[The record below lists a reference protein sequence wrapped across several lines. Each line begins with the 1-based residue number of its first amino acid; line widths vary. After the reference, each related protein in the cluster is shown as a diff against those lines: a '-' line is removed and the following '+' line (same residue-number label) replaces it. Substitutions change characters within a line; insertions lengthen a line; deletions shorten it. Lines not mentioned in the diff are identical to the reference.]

1 MDDDRTKLHKSLFP
15 DRVKRQKPRK
25 TSCSTCLKPRR
36 GRARG

>member
-15 DRVKRQKPRK
+15 DRVKP
-25 TSCSTCLKPRR
+25 SCSTCLNPRR